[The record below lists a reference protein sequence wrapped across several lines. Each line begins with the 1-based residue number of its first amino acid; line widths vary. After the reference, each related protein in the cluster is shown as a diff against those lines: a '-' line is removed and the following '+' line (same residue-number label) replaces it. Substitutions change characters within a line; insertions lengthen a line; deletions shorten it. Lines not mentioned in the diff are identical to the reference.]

1 MATMILH
8 WKIVYFKNAN
18 PNKYI
23 LIFWI
28 LHWIQFKFLFLI
40 QNLDFGKNV
49 AVIGIDNSA
58 FPKTK

>member
-23 LIFWI
+23 LINILNIALDSIQVPFFNSEFGFW
-28 LHWIQFKFLFLI
+28 
-40 QNLDFGKNV
+40 
-49 AVIGIDNSA
+49 
-58 FPKTK
+58 